1 MFEDPAAQLAF
12 RRELTRQFG
21 TAPVALSTD
30 GRHVEFTASVDAGL
44 GVGRFAVVED
54 EGAPPLVLQIHAA
67 RLAER
72 EGPTLQT
79 DDLAASS
86 LPGTTATFRPLLR
99 FVTGFGVV
107 VGTLDDERFSAAS
120 GVAPFGERLIRS
132 ADETEVG
139 RIMAGL
145 IGVQPSLEVGVLRQA
160 PSVSARLLSKGF
172 ARHTF
177 MCGQSG
183 SGKTYTTG
191 GLFERLLAGT
201 TLPIVVLDPNSDH
214 VHLGRLRDESD
225 DSPEARRFAAAAA
238 DVRVARA
245 RGLDA
250 SFTLCA
256 DFSDLPLDVQAL
268 LLRLHPV
275 RDADEFDALRRITAQ
290 LVAPY
295 SAHDVVDAADR
306 SAVHDPLSGRIAR
319 RMANLA
325 IADWTIWRR
334 ADETSIAQYRL
345 SEARCLVLDLGSLPT
360 PDERT
365 AVALTVLGNRWRNRA
380 DRSPVLI
387 AIDEAHNVLP
397 AHTDDPLLQATTELG
412 ILIAGEGRKFGLHLF
427 VATQRPSKVH
437 PNIVSQCDNLILMR
451 MNGARD
457 VDDLV
462 SLFSHVPEAMIRASL
477 GFGLGQAL
485 FAGPITPV
493 PAVVQVGTRRSPEGG
508 ADVPTTWATPRED

>member
-12 RRELTRQFG
+12 RRALTRQFG

-30 GRHVEFTASVDAGL
+30 GRRVEFSASVDAGL

-54 EGAPPLVLQIHAA
+54 EQAPSLVLQIHAA
-67 RLAER
+67 RLTER

-79 DDLAASS
+79 SDLEGFPVAGAA
-86 LPGTTATFRPLLR
+86 ATFRPLVR
-99 FVTGFGVV
+99 SVSGFGVV
-107 VGTLDDERFSAAS
+107 VGALEGTAFTPATS
-120 GVAPFGERLIRS
+120 VAPFGERLIRS
-132 ADETEVG
+132 ADEDEVG

-145 IGVQPSLEVGVLRQA
+145 AGDQPSLDVGVLRQA

-191 GLFERLLAGT
+191 GLFERLLVGT

-214 VHLGRLRDESD
+214 VHLGSLRDESD

-245 RGLDA
+245 RGLES

-256 DFSDLPLDVQAL
+256 DFSDLPVDVQAL

-275 RDADEFDALRRITAQ
+275 HDADEFDALHRITAQ

-295 SAHDVVDAADR
+295 SAHDVLEAADR
-306 SAVHDPLSGRIAR
+306 AAAHDPLSGRVAR
-319 RMANLA
+319 RMANLG
-325 IADWTIWRR
+325 IADWTIWRQP
-334 ADETSIAQYRL
+334 DETSIVHYRL
-345 SEARCLVLDLGSLPT
+345 AEARCLVLDLGSLPT

-380 DRSPVLI
+380 GRSPVLI
-387 AIDEAHNVLP
+387 AVDEAHNVLP

-437 PNIVSQCDNLILMR
+437 PNVVSQCDNLVLMR

-462 SLFSHVPEAMIRASL
+462 SLFSHVPEAMIRESL

-508 ADVPTTWATPRED
+508 ADVPTTWATPREG